1 MMNPIKH
8 VPKVKIGSPL
18 LAGLM
23 VAAIWLTASVLLLS
37 LLLHFSSM
45 KEQSLP
51 QLSLIVHSLCA
62 LAGGFVA
69 GKHSGHK
76 GWYHGS
82 VLGVFYGLLVL
93 IAGFLALD
101 SSFNLNS
108 LTLFALTLA
117 AGGLGGMVGIHV
129 RNSN

>member
-8 VPKVKIGSPL
+8 VPKVKIRSPL

-23 VAAIWLTASVLLLS
+23 TAAVWLAVSVLLLS

-51 QLSLIVHSLCA
+51 QLSIVVHGLCA

-69 GKHSGHK
+69 GRRSGQK

-82 VLGVFYGLLVL
+82 MLGLFYGGLIL
-93 IAGFLALD
+93 IAGFLALNA
-101 SSFNLNS
+101 SVGLQS
-108 LTLFALTLA
+108 LTLLALALA
-117 AGGLGGMVGIHV
+117 AGAVGGMVGIHA
-129 RNSN
+129 RSQ

>member
-23 VAAIWLTASVLLLS
+23 IAAIWLAASVLLLS

-51 QLSLIVHSLCA
+51 QLSLIVHGICA

-69 GKHSGHK
+69 GRRSGQK

-82 VLGVFYGLLVL
+82 LLGGFYGLLVL
-93 IAGFLALD
+93 LAGFLALD
-101 SSFNLNS
+101 APLS
-108 LTLFALTLA
+108 LQSLMLFALALA
-117 AGGLGGMVGIHV
+117 AGGIGGMVGIHA
-129 RNSN
+129 RSQ